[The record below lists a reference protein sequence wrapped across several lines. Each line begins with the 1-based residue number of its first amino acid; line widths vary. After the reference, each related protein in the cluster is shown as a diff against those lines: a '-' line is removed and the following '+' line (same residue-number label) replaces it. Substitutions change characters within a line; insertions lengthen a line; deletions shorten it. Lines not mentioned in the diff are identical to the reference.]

1 MVLPKL
7 SVKDRLNLILYDFI
21 TEQFTS
27 SDGHEF
33 CTICRQEDFY
43 INAGIFYSGEYAIYA
58 ENHRTGQEYFLD
70 TKDKEKFLDKLKE
83 IIDDEHRRQEAIG

>member
-1 MVLPKL
+1 MKEDKL

-27 SDGHEF
+27 SDNQEF
-33 CTICRQEDFY
+33 CTICRQENFY
-43 INAGIFYSGEYAIYA
+43 IDASIFYGGEYVIYA
-58 ENHRTGQEYFLD
+58 ENYRTGQEYLLE

-83 IIDDEHRRQEAIG
+83 IIDDEYRRQEAI